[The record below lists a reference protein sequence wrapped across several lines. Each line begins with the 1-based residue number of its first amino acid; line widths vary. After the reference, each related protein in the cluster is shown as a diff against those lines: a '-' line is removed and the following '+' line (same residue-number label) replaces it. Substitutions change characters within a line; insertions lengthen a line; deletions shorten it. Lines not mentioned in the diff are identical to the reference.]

1 MLLAINPSVLARL
14 GISPTDLI
22 DWGTA
27 DIHPLG
33 RFVQSQV
40 VKVVSLL
47 SGPVQSSD
55 PNSELLTAESMAER
69 MQCSRANV
77 YEREKKG
84 ALFSILP
91 PGRENGRR
99 YPAFQLLAPLD
110 TSLLTKLIA
119 RFRAERAPMNLL
131 WDFLRSVQPS
141 LGGVTGV
148 ELLLGRIPP
157 RSGVL
162 PTVLDELNR
171 LSVDARQEYVIEHA
185 LEGLSYAL
193 S

>member
-14 GISPTDLI
+14 GIDPADLS

-27 DIHPLG
+27 DIQPLG
-33 RFVQSQV
+33 RHIQSQI

-47 SGPVQSSD
+47 SSPDQYSD
-55 PNSELLTAESMAER
+55 ANSELLTAESMAER

-84 ALFSILP
+84 SLFSILP

-148 ELLLGRIPP
+148 ELLLGRLPQ

-171 LSVDARQEYVIEHA
+171 LGVEARQEYVIEHA

>member
-14 GISPTDLI
+14 GISPADLS

-33 RFVQSQV
+33 QFIQSKV

-47 SGPVQSSD
+47 SVSAQSSD

-84 ALFSILP
+84 ALFSVLP

-99 YPAFQLLAPLD
+99 YPAFQLLSSLD
-110 TSLLTKLIA
+110 TSLLIKLIE
-119 RFRAERAPMNLL
+119 RFRAARAPMNFL

-148 ELLLGRIPP
+148 ELLLGRLPS

-162 PTVLDELNR
+162 PAVIDELNR
-171 LSVDARQEYVIEHA
+171 LSVDARHEYVIEHA